1 MVLMTSKTSLQKWS
15 GVFLFPS
22 VSPVFFQ
29 IGTVTYQHRLRF
41 RWRGFMYEFLPLIR
55 KARTRCDLCRALHD
69 FARLRLTSQFLPAGN
84 YGWRKCIQRG
94 CLKNTSSVSFKVSGI
109 LVKQPPV
116 CLQYLVFPAV
126 AVVHFLHQ
134 AYPCI
139 AQRSS
144 DQLYDVEAVDDD
156 PGIQVDNYGF
166 HRSSFPVRVAV
177 HEVLPDC
184 LRQSVFKNS
193 HDVMTSFSVV
203 ADE

>member
-1 MVLMTSKTSLQKWS
+1 MIANFIRAFGSLSNGVDDLENFTSEMEWS
-15 GVFLFPS
+15 FFV
-22 VSPVFFQ
+22 PV
-29 IGTVTYQHRLRF
+29 
-41 RWRGFMYEFLPLIR
+41 GFM
-55 KARTRCDLCRALHD
+55 
-69 FARLRLTSQFLPAGN
+69 
-84 YGWRKCIQRG
+84 
-94 CLKNTSSVSFKVSGI
+94 VSGI

-126 AVVHFLHQ
+126 AVVHLLHQ

-156 PGIQVDNYGF
+156 PGIRKQFLDELDVLGVQVDNYGF

-193 HDVMTSFSVV
+193 HDVIPSASQQMNDMVLFTERNPSKQRFSGSLATLDSNSTASSIILMTLKG
-203 ADE
+203 EQ

>member
-1 MVLMTSKTSLQKWS
+1 M
-15 GVFLFPS
+15 
-22 VSPVFFQ
+22 
-29 IGTVTYQHRLRF
+29 
-41 RWRGFMYEFLPLIR
+41 
-55 KARTRCDLCRALHD
+55 
-69 FARLRLTSQFLPAGN
+69 
-84 YGWRKCIQRG
+84 
-94 CLKNTSSVSFKVSGI
+94 
-109 LVKQPPV
+109 KQTPV

-126 AVVHFLHQ
+126 AVVHLLHQ

-144 DQLYDVEAVDDD
+144 DQLYDVEAVDND

-177 HEVLPDC
+177 HEVLPNC

-193 HDVMTSFSVV
+193 HDVMTSFSVA

>member
-1 MVLMTSKTSLQKWS
+1 MKFALIANFIRAFGSLSNGVDDLENFTSEMEWS
-15 GVFLFPS
+15 FFV
-22 VSPVFFQ
+22 PV
-29 IGTVTYQHRLRF
+29 
-41 RWRGFMYEFLPLIR
+41 GFM
-55 KARTRCDLCRALHD
+55 
-69 FARLRLTSQFLPAGN
+69 
-84 YGWRKCIQRG
+84 
-94 CLKNTSSVSFKVSGI
+94 VSGI

-126 AVVHFLHQ
+126 AVVHLLHQ

-156 PGIQVDNYGF
+156 LGIQVNNYGF

-177 HEVLPDC
+177 HEVLPDS

-193 HDVMTSFSVV
+193 HDVMTYFSVAV
-203 ADE
+203 IPSRAMCRTLRFS